1 MFRITQPKAN
11 AVVATYQFVKAIGA
25 KVTEETVEETLK
37 SHPDFPS
44 LLATS
49 DALGEW
55 GIENV
60 AVKITTEQLQEIST
74 PFLAYLQSEGGIFV
88 LVKSLK
94 NDKVEWLHTAKG
106 IQKESLDEF
115 HKKWNGVVLM
125 AEANENSVEKDYGT
139 NRQKE
144 IIKNLRTPVLLIG
157 FTTLIISLLYKN
169 FLVDWRFNVL
179 LTTKLLGTVISSL
192 LLWQSIDKN
201 NPFIKTLCQAP
212 TKSGKDGEGCNS
224 ILNSKAAQV
233 TSWLSWSEVGFFYFA
248 GGFLN
253 LTLNPSP
260 SGEGLIIFQIL
271 AILSLPYT
279 FWSIYHQAFVAKQW
293 CTLCLAIQAVLIIE
307 FGLSIYSLINSAN
320 WTTINLSHAMIPL
333 QGLGVATL
341 FWIFLKPILQKS
353 QQVEPLKNDLR
364 RFKNN
369 PNLFLSL
376 LQKQE
381 EMPFVPAYL
390 KPVMI
395 GNPKAEHTIT
405 MVTNPLCQPCAN
417 AHKTIEKILESN
429 ENLNCQVIFLAS
441 AKPKDTGGKI
451 ARIIFSLPQEQQAE
465 ILTEWF
471 KNEERSVEKWQR
483 QLGVVSSGMPASE
496 ESIKLIK
503 HHAQWC
509 ELAKIAA
516 TPTIYI
522 DGFKKPDL
530 YRLEDLK
537 GVLKYLPTMDFA
549 KS

>member
-49 DALGEW
+49 DALSEW

-60 AVKITTEQLQEIST
+60 AVKITPEQLRETPT
-74 PFLAYLQSEGGIFV
+74 PFLTYLYIDDGIFV
-88 LVKSLK
+88 VVKSVK
-94 NDKVEWLHTAKG
+94 DDVVHWMHTIEG
-106 IQKESLDEF
+106 IKKDTFEEF
-115 HKKWNGVVLM
+115 IKKWNGVVLL

-144 IIKNLRTPVLLIG
+144 IIKNLRTPILLFG
-157 FTTLIISLLYKN
+157 FITLIISLLSKN
-169 FLVDWRFNVL
+169 FLVDWRFNAL
-179 LTTKLLGTVISSL
+179 LMTKLLGTVISSL

-212 TKSGKDGEGCNS
+212 TKSGKHGEGCSS
-224 ILNSKAAQV
+224 ILNSKVAQV

-260 SGEGLIIFQIL
+260 AGEGLIIFQIL
-271 AILSLPYT
+271 AILALPYT

-307 FGLSIYSLINSAN
+307 FGLSIYSLIYSAN
-320 WTTINLSHAMIPL
+320 WTTIYLSHAMIFL
-333 QGLGVATL
+333 QGLGVVSL
-341 FWIFLKPILQKS
+341 LWIFLKPILQKS

-390 KPVMI
+390 MPVMI

-405 MVTNPLCQPCAN
+405 MVTNPFCQPCAN
-417 AHKTIEKILESN
+417 AHKLIEEITDTNPKV
-429 ENLNCQVIFLAS
+429 NCQVIFLAS
-441 AKPKDTGGKI
+441 NDDGDKRGI
-451 ARIIFSLPQEQQAE
+451 VARIILSLPKNQQADALHQWYE
-465 ILTEWF
+465 
-471 KNEERSVEKWQR
+471 NEERNVEKWQV
-483 QLGVVSSGMPASE
+483 QSGLVENKKTEIIIA
-496 ESIKLIK
+496 
-503 HHAQWC
+503 HHKTWC
-509 ELAKIAA
+509 EIAKVKS
-516 TPTIYI
+516 TPTFYI
-522 DGFKKPDL
+522 NGYKMPNL
-530 YRLEDLK
+530 YLRTDLK
-537 GVLKYLPTMDFA
+537 GLLKYFPTMDLQINN
-549 KS
+549 K